1 MFPRDN
7 SRYAEITW
15 SFPSHPSSMNLFRVV
30 LSGSQPCVS
39 RNAFWFVRGE
49 NRTGM
54 PSECKVQE
62 EGFGN
67 FRVCSLTCRCLV
79 PDICGYLH
87 QRVQFPSRVNKMLG
101 FCYFELV
108 YRGLIDPKLII
119 YWCVPSSTVNLQTS
133 PLVIPLYKHMS
144 HITHNIS
151 CFGFKFPAC
160 INTVRKLFAW
170 YVSIR
175 IYVNCE

>member
-7 SRYAEITW
+7 SRYVEIVW
-15 SFPSHPSSMNLFRVV
+15 YFPSHPSSVNLFRVV

-87 QRVQFPSRVNKMLG
+87 HRVQFPSRVNSTLG

-108 YRGLIDPKLII
+108 YLGPVNPKLII
-119 YWCVPSSTVNLQTS
+119 YWWVANSPVNLQISQSIIISYINVTR
-133 PLVIPLYKHMS
+133 MA
-144 HITHNIS
+144 HNIS
-151 CFGFKFPAC
+151 CFCFLSFFSLGFDDEAKWLA
-160 INTVRKLFAW
+160 K
-170 YVSIR
+170 
-175 IYVNCE
+175 